1 MANAKKATL
10 SLVVIDPKVTSID
23 DVRAEFKEI
32 GLEDIEPA
40 TMEAVCLSDIE
51 ALRAKYSQ
59 PYNRCQAARRNP
71 DGVLNAVRC
80 GGHCHKG
87 TIYYSQHFGQ
97 DLAYQKGTRKNKVV
111 KFVLSLRRRLQAK
124 RFLVQ
129 LVAASMVYHSGSRTW
144 RSLSVLQ
151 ALHLCRRR
159 MMPEN
164 DIVHIETKRGVN

>member
-1 MANAKKATL
+1 M
-10 SLVVIDPKVTSID
+10 SLVVKNPEVTSID

-40 TMEAVCLSDIE
+40 TMEAVCLSGIE
-51 ALRAKYSQ
+51 ALRAEFSK

-87 TIYYSQHFGQ
+87 TMYCSQHFGQ

-111 KFVLSLRRRLQAK
+111 KFEEASTSETLSSSACSSLDGVSLWQPNVAK
-124 RFLVQ
+124 LECLASVTFMS
-129 LVAASMVYHSGSRTW
+129 AADDAG
-144 RSLSVLQ
+144 
-151 ALHLCRRR
+151 
-159 MMPEN
+159 
-164 DIVHIETKRGVN
+164 KRYITHRE